1 MTLVIIGGGPAG
13 YVAAI
18 TAARFGREVVLIDQ
32 GQAGG
37 TCLNEGCIPTK
48 ALLQSADM
56 YEHVKSV
63 DILELSFQNMSL
75 SSNGMLSKNGSSLS
89 SSSSLMVFAT

>member
-18 TAARFGREVVLIDQ
+18 TAARFDREVVLIDQ
-32 GQAGG
+32 GLLGG

-56 YEHVKSV
+56 YEHVKSAGHFG
-63 DILELSFQNMSL
+63 IELPGRSLSFIGMPFKSG
-75 SSNGMLSKNGSSLS
+75 NGQS
-89 SSSSLMVFAT
+89 SSS